1 MPSSPT
7 STAGWL
13 RGSKGWFTPREEII
27 MVNRVIRDDPSK
39 SSMHNR
45 EPLTPKLLWQSLKD
59 YDLWPLYII
68 GLNFQNPMQTPS
80 NYLTLS
86 LRDLG
91 FGTFGTNL
99 LVIPSKVLQ
108 VLTMIGL
115 TYASEVRNELTYTS
129 LFGQIW
135 AFPFL
140 LFINIF
146 DMTTI
151 NKWLAWLVMTLLL
164 CYPSAHPIQ
173 VGWNSRNSNTVRS
186 RTVSAAMYNMSV
198 QTGGIISANIYRDD
212 DAPKYK
218 RGNRVLLWLLAM
230 NICLYLGTKMYYR
243 KRNEYKERKW
253 RAMTEEERMEYI
265 TTTRDEGNKR
275 LEFRFA
281 H

>member
-1 MPSSPT
+1 M
-7 STAGWL
+7 
-13 RGSKGWFTPREEII
+13 I
-27 MVNRVIRDDPSK
+27 NRVIRDDPSK

-59 YDLWPLYII
+59 YDLWPLYIL
-68 GLNFQNPMQTPS
+68 GLNFQTPMQTPS

-86 LRDLG
+86 LKDLG

-108 VLTMIGL
+108 VITMLIL

-146 DMTTI
+146 DMTMI

-164 CYPSAHPIQ
+164 CYPSAHPNQ
-173 VGWNSRNSNTVRS
+173 VSSNSRNSNTVRS

-198 QTGGIISANIYRDD
+198 QTSGIISANIYRDD

-218 RGNRVLLWLLAM
+218 RGNKVLLGLLGM
-230 NICLYLGTKMYYR
+230 NVCLYLGTKVYYQ

-253 RAMTEEERMEYI
+253 RVMTEEERMEYI
-265 TTTRDEGNKR
+265 ATTRDEGNKR